1 MLPYAKG
8 MTRIVGRI
16 TNHSS
21 SGLAAWIRITPS
33 AEWSAVGDDVVAAPV
48 WIPVGADGAVDAE
61 VVVPTGVV
69 WKVEAGHSGGTGII
83 RHGVVLPRTGTVG
96 LAWLLGLAK
105 DPGSPADV
113 AIVISPDGSSFTF
126 SAPVVEQDDAS
137 GTFVLEHSTV
147 VDNGDG
153 TFTVDGIQE

>member
-1 MLPYAKG
+1 MLGG

-21 SGLAAWIRITPS
+21 TGLSAWIRITPS

-48 WIPVGADGAVDAE
+48 WIPVGADGTVDIE
-61 VVVPTGVV
+61 VVVPAGVV

-96 LAWLLGLAK
+96 LAWLLGLTG
-105 DPGSPADV
+105 DPGASADV
-113 AIVISPDGSSFTF
+113 TIVISPDGASFTV
-126 SAPVVEQDDAS
+126 SAPVVDQDAEA